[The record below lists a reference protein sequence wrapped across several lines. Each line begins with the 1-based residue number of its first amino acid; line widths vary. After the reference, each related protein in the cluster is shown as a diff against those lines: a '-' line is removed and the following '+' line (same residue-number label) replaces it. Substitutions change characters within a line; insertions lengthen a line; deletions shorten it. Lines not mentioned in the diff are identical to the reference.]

1 MEDILVEG
9 LLAALG
15 AARDLGLEVLE
26 NATSV
31 FDAASVSSEG
41 SSQKLE
47 GSSEAAKGI
56 YTIVDA
62 IG

>member
-9 LLAALG
+9 ILASLET
-15 AARDLGLEVLE
+15 ARDLALEVFE
-26 NATSV
+26 NVTSV
-31 FDAASVSSEG
+31 FDAAAVSSEG

-56 YTIVDA
+56 YNIVDA

>member
-9 LLAALG
+9 ILASLET
-15 AARDLGLEVLE
+15 ARDLALEVFE
-26 NATSV
+26 NVTSV

-56 YTIVDA
+56 YNIVDA

>member
-15 AARDLGLEVLE
+15 AARDLGFEVLE
-26 NATSV
+26 NASAV
-31 FDAASVSSEG
+31 FDAASASSEG

-56 YTIVDA
+56 YNIIDA

>member
-15 AARDLGLEVLE
+15 AARDLGFEVLD
-26 NATSV
+26 NVSGV
-31 FDAASVSSEG
+31 FDAAAVSSEG

-47 GSSEAAKGI
+47 GSSEAAEGI
-56 YTIVDA
+56 YNIVDA